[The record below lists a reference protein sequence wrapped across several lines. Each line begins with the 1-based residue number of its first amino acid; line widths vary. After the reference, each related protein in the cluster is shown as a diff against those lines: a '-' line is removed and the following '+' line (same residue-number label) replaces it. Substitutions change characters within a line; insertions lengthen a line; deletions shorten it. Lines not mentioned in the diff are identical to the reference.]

1 MIKKF
6 SLKNI
11 LIIVMACAFAAL
23 PLSGCTVAKAED
35 GAQSTAYAFVGKMAA
50 QDYAGAYDYIYSFSS
65 DVQSKQDFVDR
76 FTNIYKALKVTAVS
90 LVDQQLTPTDSEGK
104 EYELKYT
111 LKMDSELLGSR
122 SYEFTADVAS
132 SPLRYTVIYDPS
144 LILPMME
151 EGDKVRVTNQYG
163 VRGEIFAGNG
173 DILAKNDFAQ
183 SIYLDL
189 DKKPDMEEIKSF
201 LVSKYGG
208 DAEKIQKKYDKA
220 TERGT
225 SMEVLLSFPRNTLTQ
240 AQIDEI
246 SAVNGLGVDDSR
258 MTPTRYYPLADNAAH
273 LVGYMNEPTAEQLEK
288 NSELTEGVRIGQV
301 GIEAAY
307 ESTLRSTDGR
317 IIYIEDNKGELKEVL
332 YEDAKSDGSDVY
344 LTVDPE
350 LQNAAYTLMASNL
363 KEDQSGAVVV
373 MDYTNG
379 DVKAIV
385 SYPSYDP
392 NLFNFPMD
400 QDIYKYYSSEENL
413 SPLFSRT
420 TQALYMPGSTFKPFT
435 AAPMFEEG
443 VMDESSSPEL
453 DIQNNKWTPN
463 VEGWHHSVITRVS
476 ESGFTFEEAMKS
488 SDNIFFAYFGIRL
501 FQKDPN
507 IIPDYMAKIGIGEA
521 PNFELPMSKSSLMNK
536 GSVFDIGMAARSVYG
551 MGELH
556 ITPLQLCSMYTAFMN
571 DGDILNPTVVR
582 KVSKTDGTQET
593 IEWEHERT
601 IFKEN
606 IMQTGT
612 IDRIKPSLRR
622 VIEDGTA
629 WEAGLRDVSGL
640 IAKTGTAN
648 IGMNNEREVNWMVA
662 IDQYSETRPYVYL
675 VVVDT
680 KVKEGTAPKQAI
692 VHGLVKPN
700 DYSNALLGILNSR
713 PSDDTGS
720 GQNIS
725 GDGGGEGGGGSNPDK
740 KQDDTGNG
748 GESGGGDG
756 GGGGDDDTGN
766 NGDEGG
772 GDVPEDEPDINEGAS
787 GGE

>member
-1 MIKKF
+1 MNKKF

-11 LIIVMACAFAAL
+11 LIIVLVCVFAAL

-35 GAQSTAYAFVGKMAA
+35 GAQSTAYAFVEKMAA

-76 FTNIYKALKVTAVS
+76 FTNIYKALDITGVS
-90 LVDQQLTPTDSEGK
+90 LVDEELTPTDAEGK
-104 EYELKYT
+104 GYDLKYT
-111 LKMDSELLGSR
+111 LKMDSGLLGSR
-122 SYEFTADVAS
+122 SYEFTAEVAS
-132 SPLRYTVIYDPS
+132 SPLKYTVIYDPS

-201 LVSKYGG
+201 LVSKYAA
-208 DAEKIQKKYDKA
+208 DADKIQQRYDKA

-246 SAVNGLGVDDSR
+246 SAVEGLGVDDSR
-258 MTPTRYYPLADNAAH
+258 MTPTRHYPLADTAAH
-273 LVGYMNEPTAEQLEK
+273 LVGYMNEPTAEQMEK
-288 NSELTEGVRIGQV
+288 NADLAEGVRIGQV

-317 IIYIEDNKGELKEVL
+317 IIYIEDNKGEMKEVL

-344 LTVDPE
+344 LTIDPE
-350 LQNAAYTLMASNL
+350 MQNAAYTLMASNL
-363 KEDQSGAVVV
+363 KSDQSGAAIV

-379 DVKAIV
+379 DVKAMV
-385 SYPSYDP
+385 SFPSYDP

-400 QDIYKYYSSEENL
+400 PEVYKYYSSEENL

-443 VMDESSSPEL
+443 VMDEGSSPQL

-463 VEGWHHSVITRVS
+463 VEGWHHSFISRVS

-507 IIPDYMAKIGIGEA
+507 IIPNYMASIGIGEA
-521 PNFELPMSKSSLMNK
+521 PNFELPLSKSSLMNK
-536 GSVFDIGMAARSVYG
+536 DSVFDIGMAARSVYG

-593 IEWEHERT
+593 IEWEHERSV
-601 IFKEN
+601 FKEN

-629 WEAGLRDVSGL
+629 WEAGLTDISGL

-662 IDQYSETRPYVYL
+662 IDQYDEERPYVYL

-680 KVKEGTAPKQAI
+680 KEKEGTAPKQAI

-700 DYSNALLGILNSR
+700 DYSNALLGILNR
-713 PSDDTGS
+713 APSDDTGS
-720 GQNIS
+720 SQSIS
-725 GDGGGEGGGGSNPDK
+725 GSEGGNSGNTGGDNK
-740 KQDDTGNG
+740 KNEDTESSGGNSENGGDTGGNG
-748 GESGGGDG
+748 GN
-756 GGGGDDDTGN
+756 GGGDDP
-766 NGDEGG
+766 
-772 GDVPEDEPDINEGAS
+772 PEDEPNIDEGAS
-787 GGE
+787 NSE